1 MSFFSWRTKWL
12 DASTVAHAHQ
22 LCSVSL
28 TLWFCYAL
36 CFRFLNFWFFWFR
49 DFHKQILRNYKV
61 VFGVRL
67 PLKLKTT
74 CGGIWKLTN
83 DWMNWILNLWS
94 YIHNDVVLNWFSL
107 DWTARHDYP
116 PHPPTKIGMGVDKL
130 FWKCFFFLLRFIVWK
145 NDTFII
151 ILHKIIGNTDKVLLP
166 GKKSNIRSQRLIQFK
181 KTNNNLIFMKILC
194 LIILKIKWVPIE
206 SFN

>member
-36 CFRFLNFWFFWFR
+36 CFCFLNFWFFWFR

-107 DWTARHDYP
+107 DWTARLP
-116 PHPPTKIGMGVDKL
+116 TPSPH
-130 FWKCFFFLLRFIVWK
+130 K
-145 NDTFII
+145 NR
-151 ILHKIIGNTDKVLLP
+151 HG
-166 GKKSNIRSQRLIQFK
+166 RWQ
-181 KTNNNLIFMKILC
+181 
-194 LIILKIKWVPIE
+194 IILKMFFLFVKIYCLKKMIR
-206 SFN
+206 S

>member
-94 YIHNDVVLNWFSL
+94 YHTFTTMSFWIGLALTGLHG
-107 DWTARHDYP
+107 TTTHPIP
-116 PHPPTKIGMGVDKL
+116 PQKSAWALTNYFENV
-130 FWKCFFFLLRFIVWK
+130 FFLLRFIVWK
-145 NDTFII
+145 
-151 ILHKIIGNTDKVLLP
+151 KWYVP

-181 KTNNNLIFMKILC
+181 KTNNSLIFMKILC